1 MARSKGIKQKELAER
16 LGITGRHVRN
26 LVLEGLPKNGEGP
39 SATHPWPES
48 RIWYDDYIRA
58 QERKKVPEDGTA
70 DLRKRRLVAD
80 VRKAELELREAEG
93 ELIPFGLHETRV
105 GAICDR
111 IRRVLMTVPSKY
123 LSRIQVTRTE
133 LEAQAVGEQIRD
145 ETLLA
150 LQGTAGE
157 IEEDAPVIEEGEL
170 EDDDAE

>member
-1 MARSKGIKQKELAER
+1 MARKENLKQKVLAER

-26 LVLEGLPKNGEGP
+26 LVLEGMPKDGEGP
-39 SATHPWPES
+39 NATHPWPES
-48 RIWYDDYIRA
+48 REWYNIYIRA
-58 QERKKVPEDGTA
+58 QERKKEPEDDLK
-70 DLRKRRLVAD
+70 DLRKRRIVAE
-80 VRKAELELREAEG
+80 VRSAELELAEAEG
-93 ELIPFGLHETRV
+93 RLIPFEMHELRI

-145 ETLLA
+145 DTLRA

-157 IEEDAPVIEEGEL
+157 IEDEAPEIDDDEL
-170 EDDDAE
+170 EVADAE

>member
-1 MARSKGIKQKELAER
+1 VARKESIKQKVLAER

-26 LVLEGLPKNGEGP
+26 LVLEGMPKDGEGNN
-39 SATHPWPES
+39 ATHPWPES
-48 RIWYDDYIRA
+48 REWYNAYLRE
-58 QERKKVPEDGTA
+58 QERKKQPEDDTA
-70 DLRKRRLVAD
+70 DLRKRRLVAE
-80 VRKAELELREAEG
+80 VKRAELDLAEAEG
-93 ELIPFGLHETRV
+93 RLIPFDQHEIRI

-157 IEEDAPVIEEGEL
+157 IEDDTPVVDESEL
-170 EDDDAE
+170 EVVDAD

>member
-1 MARSKGIKQKELAER
+1 MARKESLKQKVLADR

-26 LVLEGLPKNGEGP
+26 LVLEGMPKDGEGP
-39 SATHPWPES
+39 TATHPWPEC
-48 RIWYDDYIRA
+48 RIWYDNYLRA
-58 QERKKVPEDGTA
+58 QERKKQPD
-70 DLRKRRLVAD
+70 DD
-80 VRKAELELREAEG
+80 SAELRRRQLIAQVKRAELDLKEAEA
-93 ELIPFGLHETRV
+93 EVIPHKTHEIRV

-123 LSRIQVTRTE
+123 LSRIQVARTE

-157 IEEDAPVIEEGEL
+157 V
-170 EDDDAE
+170 EDDEPVVDDSEDPDD